1 MARLAPL
8 WMIGVVVT
16 TSLGAAACG
25 AGEYGHS
32 RTYTALSVEAS
43 AADGAVE
50 YDPVMAKRRPE
61 DWQQEKLSVFGIV
74 LGRQDLEGGAVMLK
88 LSMRRL
94 EGRNLCESRE
104 DSSCRTTVSEHE
116 HERMHVRVTIA
127 NAEDA
132 AGGLSIGGGSLVR
145 VIGTLDAKPNADDG
159 KPVLTATYYRH
170 WPRGYYV
177 TSAASKV
184 LRR

>member
-1 MARLAPL
+1 MTA
-8 WMIGVVVT
+8 
-16 TSLGAAACG
+16 SLGAAGCG

-32 RTYTALSVEAS
+32 RTYTPLDVEA
-43 AADGAVE
+43 AAAEGAVD
-50 YDPVMAKRRPE
+50 YDPVMAKRRPGE
-61 DWQQEKLSVFGIV
+61 WQQRKLSVFGVV
-74 LGRQDLEGGAVMLK
+74 LGREDLEGGGAVLK

-116 HERMHVRVTIA
+116 HERMHARITIDKP
-127 NAEDA
+127 EDA
-132 AGGLSIGGGSLVR
+132 EGSLSIGSGSLVR
-145 VIGTLDAKPNADDG
+145 VIGKLDPEPDAEDG
-159 KPVLTATYYRH
+159 KPVLAATYYRH

-177 TSAASKV
+177 TSAAARV